1 MAIAK
6 TTPLEERIIQIRK
19 ECDEIIDRHVEEIRK
34 ECVGIPAPNIRRDIE
49 LQARGCPCAQ
59 AMHVMG
65 KLDELY
71 GAQ

>member
-1 MAIAK
+1 MAK
-6 TTPLEERIIQIRK
+6 PQPLEEQIIQIRK

-71 GAQ
+71 RQ